1 MQKAI
6 KTLSFLIL
14 IIIVFSS
21 CSSDHKKI
29 KIGLMVPT
37 YEIKRYIKDRD
48 YLTAKATEL
57 GAEVIVANAENNE
70 QLQIEQANKLID
82 QGADILIVIA
92 VNQNT
97 AAAIVRDAHN
107 RNVKVIAYERLIQ
120 NADLDFF
127 VAFDHYKVGEQM
139 ANYVYKLKPEGSYV
153 MLGGD
158 KTDKNAIL
166 IKKGWHNVLD
176 NAINQKKIDLQYD
189 IFIEDWSSE
198 NAEHEISRYI
208 KLSGK
213 VPDVILASND
223 GIAEGVSK
231 VLARD
236 NAENSIILTGLDA
249 ELAACK
255 RIVKGKQTITVY
267 KPLKK
272 EAEIAAQLAVDFVT
286 GKKYTGNIVS
296 TNNGRID
303 VPSVLID
310 PVVVDASNLKQTVVA
325 DGFYSEQEIYGE

>member
-6 KTLSFLIL
+6 KILFFFIL
-14 IIIVFSS
+14 IIFVFSS

-70 QLQIEQANKLID
+70 QLQIEQAKKLID
-82 QGADILIVIA
+82 QGANILVVIA

-97 AAAIVRDAHN
+97 AAAIVRDAHS
-107 RNVKVIAYERLIQ
+107 RNIKVIAYERLIQ

-139 ANYVYKLKPEGSYV
+139 ANYVYKLKSEGSYV

-231 VLARD
+231 VLARE

-249 ELAACK
+249 ELTACK

-286 GKKYTGNIVS
+286 GKNYTGNIVS

-325 DGFYSEQEIYGE
+325 DGFYSEQEVYGE

>member
-1 MQKAI
+1 
-6 KTLSFLIL
+6 
-14 IIIVFSS
+14 
-21 CSSDHKKI
+21 
-29 KIGLMVPT
+29 MVPT